1 LKNISDRNINAY
13 KKDDIMIRIKGG
25 NLSGKVQ
32 AITSKSMAHRQ
43 IICSALSNTET
54 TLFIPDIS
62 DDIECTLFAVE
73 NLGIKLIKDGAYIRL
88 SPTNKKSELFDCRES
103 GTTLRFMLTI
113 APSLLEHCHFT
124 GRGRLPERPINQI
137 IDILRKSKC
146 EVSSDKLPLTIK
158 NKFEF
163 TDVEIEANIF
173 AAHLLIPD
181 EEVIEMIRYGQSDQ
195 ELANRLCVDINLLNL
210 KISEMAKM
218 NLLDIDVSKIER
230 PKSDFLKNYQPLDD
244 EWDIF

>member
-1 LKNISDRNINAY
+1 MRNGTIYQKVAALIKKHQSRNPEILIKKLNIRLQYISSTSALLGMYRVILKNRYI
-13 KKDDIMIRIKGG
+13 
-25 NLSGKVQ
+25 
-32 AITSKSMAHRQ
+32 
-43 IICSALSNTET
+43 
-54 TLFIPDIS
+54 FIPD
-62 DDIECTLFAVE
+62 
-73 NLGIKLIKDGAYIRL
+73 NLGSLKKMVLAHEIGHDQLHRKECVNGA
-88 SPTNKKSELFDCRES
+88 SF
-103 GTTLRFMLTI
+103 
-113 APSLLEHCHFT
+113 H
-124 GRGRLPERPINQI
+124 
-137 IDILRKSKC
+137 
-146 EVSSDKLPLTIK
+146 
-158 NKFEF
+158 
-163 TDVEIEANIF
+163 EIEANIF